1 MHDNP
6 EFMPFKI
13 DAIVAEPKTV
23 QGPPVPLEFPEAFE
37 IGFHDLLRQPAE
49 LAQNVQLQ
57 FLRHLRQFDRAR
69 WVEDDLK
76 WPHGDFFESL
86 RRVQPTEQLRRLPQL
101 SSTHQQRSL
110 S

>member
-1 MHDNP
+1 MDDNS

-13 DAIVAEPKTV
+13 NAIVAQPKAV

-57 FLRHLRQFDRAR
+57 FLGHLRQFDRAGR
-69 WVEDDLK
+69 IEDYLK
-76 WPHGDFFESL
+76 WSHLYG
-86 RRVQPTEQLRRLPQL
+86 
-101 SSTHQQRSL
+101 
-110 S
+110 